1 MTNNILLENLLPEN
15 SKYFFED
22 NNWIIQTSDPDIVS
36 SGKTLEQSIQ
46 NYWAQWGM
54 DAADFLLS
62 DRENELRDYKR
73 ALQSIAYSYIEM
85 SIDKAGF
92 QRDDYVKKA
101 REILNKYSTIT
112 SPTISIIERD
122 F

>member
-101 REILNKYSTIT
+101 REILNKYSSLT

>member
-1 MTNNILLENLLPEN
+1 MTNNILLEKLLPEN
-15 SKYFFED
+15 SKYFFE
-22 NNWIIQTSDPDIVS
+22 NNKWIIQTSDPDITS

-101 REILNKYSTIT
+101 REILDKYSSIT